1 MAAQSLGEVK
11 NIKSLTGYK
20 NYYRIRIGDYRISV
34 CLKGDTVW
42 LAAIAHRKDI
52 YTYFP

>member
-20 NYYRIRIGDYRISV
+20 NYFRIRIGDYQIGV
-34 CLKGDTVW
+34 YFKGNTVW